1 MNSGVWIFMFIFVV
15 FILLDF
21 PIAFA
26 MLFATLV
33 YCFQEGIDVSM
44 FAQVMSNAFSS
55 FTMLAI
61 PTFIFVGSFM
71 NEIGFS
77 DDIFEFA
84 KSLLGHI
91 KGGLAHAN
99 VLASMIFAG
108 MSGSAIADAGGL
120 GAIEVKTM
128 RNAGYDEGF
137 AAAITAASAGL
148 GPIIPPSISFV
159 IYGSLTSISILALF
173 EAGFIPGLIMGVS
186 LMIMNYV
193 LVKMHPALA
202 PVYPKA
208 PVRDVWK
215 YLLKSLPAFVAPVIL
230 IGGMSGGAFTA
241 TEAGVVAS
249 VYVFVLALIYRKL
262 TWKALYNTFK
272 STLSTTTM
280 VLFMMGAGQI
290 FNWMITTSGL
300 MSAMLG
306 YMMALHSKFMVLLI
320 LDLILLFMG
329 CFMGGTSI
337 LILMTPFLISLSARM
352 GFDLVHLGV
361 VLVLATMIGGITPP
375 MSPALFTTCK
385 ATGISFEKSL
395 KYAFIF
401 LVPLIVTLAAL
412 TFIPETVTI
421 LPKLLGSY

>member
-1 MNSGVWIFMFIFVV
+1 MSVWMFMLIFV
-15 FILLDF
+15 LLMLVDF
-21 PIAFA
+21 PIPFA
-26 MLFATLV
+26 MMFATLV
-33 YCFQEGIDVSM
+33 YCLQEGIDVTM
-44 FAQVMSNAFSS
+44 FAQVMSNAFSN

-77 DDIFEFA
+77 DDIFKFA

-91 KGGLAHAN
+91 KGGLGHAN

-128 RNAGYDEGF
+128 QEAGYDNGF
-137 AAAITAASAGL
+137 SAAITATSAGI

-159 IYGSLTSISILALF
+159 IYGSMTSISVLALF
-173 EAGFIPGLIMGVS
+173 EAGFLPGVIMGVM
-186 LMIMNYV
+186 LMVMIYIM
-193 LVKMHPALA
+193 VKLRPSLA
-202 PVYPKA
+202 PVYLKA
-208 PVRDVWK
+208 PLKDVFK
-215 YLLKSLPAFVAPVIL
+215 YLVKSLPAFVAPLLL

-249 VYVFVLALIYRKL
+249 VYVFLLAVIYGKL

-272 STLSTTTM
+272 TTLSTTTM

-300 MSAMLG
+300 MSIMLNSL
-306 YMMALHSKFMVLLI
+306 MVFNSKFLVLLA

-329 CFMGGTSI
+329 CFMGGSSI
-337 LILMTPFLISLSARM
+337 LILMTPFLVSLSAAM
-352 GFDLVHLGV
+352 GFDLLHLGV
-361 VLVLATMIGGITPP
+361 VLTLTTMIGGTTPP
-375 MSPALFTTCK
+375 MAPALFTTCK
-385 ATGISFEKSL
+385 ATRISFEKSL
-395 KYAFIF
+395 RFATI
-401 LVPLIVTLAAL
+401 LIIPLLVTLGIL
-412 TFIPETVTI
+412 TFIPETVTM